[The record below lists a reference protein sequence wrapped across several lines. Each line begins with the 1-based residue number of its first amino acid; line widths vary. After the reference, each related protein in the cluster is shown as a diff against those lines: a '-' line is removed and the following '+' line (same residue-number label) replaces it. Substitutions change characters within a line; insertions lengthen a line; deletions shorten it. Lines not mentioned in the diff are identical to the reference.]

1 MAVVIT
7 AAEVNDFYPSGAS
20 DAVINSLIAFID
32 QADACL
38 DASGISDETQKLVK
52 IYAVCHM
59 LTMQSGGGVK
69 SESDMDG
76 ESVTFAST
84 FDKQGLAGS
93 PWGSMLGSMDGY
105 SCIAAIIDKPR
116 RSSAILNADCL

>member
-1 MAVVIT
+1 MAVTIT
-7 AAEVNDFYPSGAS
+7 PSDVNDFYPSGAS
-20 DAVINSLIAFID
+20 DAVINALIAFID

-38 DASGISDETQKLVK
+38 DAAGISDETQKLIK

-59 LTMQSGGGVK
+59 LTMQGGGGVK

-76 ESVTFAST
+76 ESVTFGNA

-93 PWGSMLGSMDGY
+93 PWGSMLGSMEGY
-105 SCIAAIIDKPR
+105 SCIAALIDKPR
-116 RSSAILNADCL
+116 RSSGIVNASGL

>member
-1 MAVVIT
+1 MAIT
-7 AAEVNDFYPSGAS
+7 ITPSDINDFYPSGAS

-32 QADACL
+32 QADTCL
-38 DASGISDETQKLVK
+38 DASGVSDDTQKLVK

-76 ESVTFAST
+76 ESVTFGNA
-84 FDKQGLAGS
+84 FDKNGLAGS
-93 PWGSMLGSMDGY
+93 AWGSMLGSMDGY
-105 SCIAAIIDKPR
+105 SCIAGLIDKPR
-116 RSSAILNADCL
+116 RSSGILNATGL